1 MRQGSGCRPIVKEHA
16 MKRYMSWFTTVLLI
30 AAVVGV
36 SACNTVAGVGKDVS
50 KAGEAVEKAAERAK
64 K

>member
-1 MRQGSGCRPIVKEHA
+1 